1 MAHACR
7 MMAAAALLAVAGCA
21 MASNAPPSDTGI
33 DFVRGCW
40 VQKPAPGGEA
50 QAFLRLLPREGRLAG
65 QIAHV
70 KSDSWTPDAGI
81 SFTQAGDSADFSLSA
96 DAPLQTDFSRI
107 NPSRLAASFEWA
119 RPQFGGELAAYAE
132 AAPSRKFLFAE
143 ATADRLSIWSVDAAR
158 DSTLI
163 FKLFD
168 GERDGC
174 D

>member
-1 MAHACR
+1 MARAFK
-7 MMAAAALLAVAGCA
+7 MMAVAALLAAGCTTA
-21 MASNAPPSDTGI
+21 PASTPSDTRI

-50 QAFLRLLPREGRLAG
+50 RAFLRLLPRESRLAG

-70 KSDSWTPDAGI
+70 KPDSWTPDAGI

-143 ATADRLSIWSVDAAR
+143 ATADRLSIWSVDAAT

-163 FKLFD
+163 FELFD

>member
-1 MAHACR
+1 MRRARAVFGV
-7 MMAAAALLAVAGCA
+7 AVLLAAGCA
-21 MASNAPPSDTGI
+21 TAPVPPASRI

-50 QAFLRLLPREGRLAG
+50 QAFLRLLPREDRLAG

-70 KSDSWTPDAGI
+70 KPDSWTPDAGI

-96 DAPLQTDFSRI
+96 DAPLQTDFKRI
-107 NPSRLAASFEWA
+107 NPLRLGASFEWA

-132 AAPSRKFLFAE
+132 PAPSRKFLFAE
-143 ATADRLSIWSVDAAR
+143 AGADRLAIWSVEAAA

>member
-1 MAHACR
+1 MIRAR
-7 MMAAAALLAVAGCA
+7 GMLAAAVLLAAGCTTA
-21 MASNAPPSDTGI
+21 TAPVDTRI

-40 VQKPAPGGEA
+40 VQKPTPGGEA

-70 KSDSWTPDAGI
+70 RADSWKPDAGI
-81 SFTQAGDSADFSLSA
+81 SFTQAGDSADFSLTA

-107 NPSRLAASFEWA
+107 NPARLGASFEWA

-132 AAPSRKFLFAE
+132 ATPSRKFLFAE
-143 ATADRLSIWSVDAAR
+143 ASAERLAIWSVDAAA